1 MLSGIDHMPIPKGSQ
16 DTKITRNQRKIL
28 MSLPGDTSG
37 RLNSFK
43 TTIWTTTVG
52 RSYFVSHF
60 FETRVS
66 QKSDFFFSLS
76 WHGKEAAAHS
86 DGRLCCCHIVQSRL
100 LSLSS
105 FSGRTNSWFDLQQ
118 GMVIVSDDC
127 RYKNGQEPRS
137 DSWGRFAAFRPNF
150 THCFCWKMIR
160 LTRLSV
166 LIILFRISFFH
177 LCGMNQFAKMYLQA
191 ELRNRKVGDVDG
203 FFFFIDRHEVNRKYP
218 EVFTSVSHTLRGSL
232 NP

>member
-1 MLSGIDHMPIPKGSQ
+1 
-16 DTKITRNQRKIL
+16 

-43 TTIWTTTVG
+43 TKIWTATVG

-66 QKSDFFFSLS
+66 QKSVIWYFDCFFFSLCLDT
-76 WHGKEAAAHS
+76 ER
-86 DGRLCCCHIVQSRL
+86 RLRL
-100 LSLSS
+100 IQTAGFAVAILSTPVSCLSLSS

-127 RYKNGQEPRS
+127 RYKNGQETKWFMGKVRCVQTKLHPL
-137 DSWGRFAAFRPNF
+137 F
-150 THCFCWKMIR
+150 FCWKTGR

-166 LIILFRISFFH
+166 FILLLRISFFY
-177 LCGMNQFAKMYLQA
+177 LCDMNQFAKMYLQA
-191 ELRNRKVGDVDG
+191 ELRNRKVGDVDS
-203 FFFFIDRHEVNRKYP
+203 FFF
-218 EVFTSVSHTLRGSL
+218 
-232 NP
+232 